1 MARSKTDDRR
11 RLASSRPRGSAD
23 RSHCRRPHLEF
34 LEDRILLASN
44 PIVVEN
50 QLPGTRS
57 SQWDIVNGAGTPTLQ
72 GFSTD
77 ISVNVGQTVSFKIND
92 TALAPYHVDIYRMG
106 YYQGNG
112 ARLVTTLPSSQTTR
126 TVQPAPLSDPNTGEV
141 DAGNWSVSAS
151 WAVPANAT
159 SGIYFANLV
168 REDTGDASRIIFIV
182 RNDASHSQILFQ
194 TSDSTWQAYNT
205 WGTGSP
211 WGNNYVG
218 GNSLYQ
224 GSFAGTASSPTTNR
238 AYAVSYNRPLT
249 IDGSSGGFAD

>member
-1 MARSKTDDRR
+1 MSSLLKPRR
-11 RLASSRPRGSAD
+11 RRPG
-23 RSHCRRPHLEF
+23 RRPCSVLDLGALEI
-34 LEDRILLASN
+34 LEDRTLLS
-44 PIVVEN
+44 PLTIVQEN
-50 QLPGTRS
+50 QLTGTPP
-57 SQWDIVNGAGTPTLQ
+57 SQWDIVNGAGTPTLL

-77 ISVNVGQTVSFKIND
+77 ISVNVGQTVFFKIND
-92 TALAPYHVDIYRMG
+92 TALAPYQIDIYRMG

-112 ARLVTTLPSSQTTR
+112 ARLVTTVSSSQTTR

-151 WAVPANAT
+151 WAVPADAT

-168 REDTGDASRIIFIV
+168 REDTGNASRIIFVV

-211 WGNNYVG
+211 WGNNSFG

-224 GSFAGTASSPTTNR
+224 GSFAGSAYSPTPDAPTR
-238 AYAVSYNRPLT
+238 
-249 IDGSSGGFAD
+249 